1 MGVGSRPV
9 AVPVL
14 SGMEA
19 WSVFRSLFR
28 TMLPN
33 WRTAETIRSMAK
45 GQQRERSRHVAEGVN

>member
-1 MGVGSRPV
+1 MRVGSGPV
-9 AVPVL
+9 VVPVL

-45 GQQRERSRHVAEGVN
+45 GQQRERSQHMEEGTN